1 MNFRFLVAHAGCLT
15 VRLTERSMVRLTGS
29 LFVTVMLTVRQSV
42 RQGVRHDRIRF
53 ILIKYGHETR
63 IRQTH
68 GQGHRHMQP
77 SSF

>member
-42 RQGVRHDRIRF
+42 RHDRIRF